1 MYLSIQENSWY
12 NTAVI
17 SPRLIFVAIVWG
29 INFAFVK
36 FALHDFT
43 PLSFTIVR
51 FSLAALFLVSVM
63 LINREPFSMDRRDVT
78 SVIALGVIGITLYN
92 LLFMYG
98 LNYTTASN
106 SSLFI
111 SSSPLF
117 AVLLL
122 ALSDKARVSTL
133 VIAGLLC
140 SSIGVLLIIGSK
152 PGGVLISPHAVTGD
166 LLTLCAALFWALY
179 TVRARPLLERYSAV
193 KVTAYSMASGT
204 VMLLP
209 LGAFDLLHQSWGSI
223 SFPAWAALAFS
234 AIVSGGI
241 AFTLWYDG
249 VKKLGVARTS
259 VYHYIVPFVA
269 VAFAALFLGERIT
282 FTQVLGGVL
291 TLTGVYLVQR
301 RNAS

>member
-1 MYLSIQENSWY
+1 M
-12 NTAVI
+12 I
-17 SPRLIFVAIVWG
+17 SARLIFVALVWG

-36 FALHDFT
+36 FALHDFAA
-43 PLSFTIVR
+43 LSFTIVR
-51 FSLAALFLVSVM
+51 FSLAALFLVFVM
-63 LINREPFSMDRRDVT
+63 LFDREPLAMDRRDVP
-78 SVIALGVIGITLYN
+78 SVIMLGFIGITLYN

-98 LNYTTASN
+98 LSYTTASN

-122 ALSDKARVSTL
+122 ALMKKTRVTAP
-133 VIAGLLC
+133 VIAGLML
-140 SSIGVLLIIGSK
+140 SSVGVLLIIANK
-152 PGGVLISPHAVTGD
+152 PGGILISAHAVAGD

-179 TVRARPLLERYSAV
+179 TVRAKPLLERYSAV

-209 LGAFDLLHQSWGSI
+209 LGAFDLLHQSWATI
-223 SFPAWAALAFS
+223 SFNAWAALAFS

-259 VYHYIVPFVA
+259 VYHYLVPFVA
-269 VAFAALFLGERIT
+269 VAFAALFLGERIS
-282 FTQVLGGVL
+282 FVQVLGGVL
-291 TLTGVYLVQR
+291 TLTGVFLVQR
-301 RNAS
+301 RSSP